1 MVAGVG
7 FEPHDF
13 RLMRPA
19 KTTSSLSRYKTGA
32 PGLNRTDY
40 PRVTSPVHRQ
50 QCFRGIKLFMVD
62 RERIELSIPGCKPD
76 VFPLALTAHIE
87 THYHK
92 LQVRLRTFC
101 KDNMFQYGRS

>member
-32 PGLNRTDY
+32 GGETRTHGGFT
-40 PRVTSPVHRQ
+40 RLLTRQ
-50 QCFRGIKLFMVD
+50 VQLPLWDSSINNFFLQHN
-62 RERIELSIPGCKPD
+62 ELVK
-76 VFPLALTAHIE
+76 
-87 THYHK
+87 
-92 LQVRLRTFC
+92 VR
-101 KDNMFQYGRS
+101 FQYYGGP